1 MVAIG
6 VVVPAA
12 SPARVDAGV
21 PSEAELDPAFV
32 EQLEAALDAGFAA
45 SGMPGVTVGVWIP
58 GQGEWIA
65 TRGVSDIVATTPMD
79 RADQSKIG
87 SITKT
92 LIGSIVLGIVSDG
105 DTGLTLDDT
114 IDEWYPEVPL
124 ADQIT
129 IRMLLNMTSGIAEPG
144 QAQLDRI
151 CADPYSTI
159 TPDEVIAIGAATP
172 RESYAPGDGFTY
184 SGFNYFLAGRI
195 LEKVT
200 GTDLP
205 TLFDELLLDPLG
217 MDRSRFAPDG
227 QLTAPLTH
235 GYSLFCPEL
244 PKPLDTTDWYNHESW
259 AAGAMLSTIDD
270 LHTWGLALGEGYGI
284 TPELFA
290 ARLDDAF
297 VGPAGRQY
305 TYGLGVNVTRDL
317 ATDCVLDLNHLGAEP
332 GYGAY
337 VHYFTTTGSVFAVIG
352 NGDGGTGVASAE
364 LVRTLVPVLSAEA
377 TILPTEP
384 CTPRPPTPT
393 PASAPSAPVIAVT
406 AAPTFTG

>member
-1 MVAIG
+1 M
-6 VVVPAA
+6 
-12 SPARVDAGV
+12 
-21 PSEAELDPAFV
+21 
-32 EQLEAALDAGFAA
+32 
-45 SGMPGVTVGVWIP
+45 
-58 GQGEWIA
+58 
-65 TRGVSDIVATTPMD
+65 TPMD
-79 RADQSKIG
+79 RANQAKIG
-87 SITKT
+87 SVTKT
-92 LIGSIVLGIVSDG
+92 LLGSVALRVIGDG
-105 DTGLTLDDT
+105 GTGLTLDDT
-114 IDEWYPEVPL
+114 IDEWYPDVPL

-129 IRMLLNMTSGIAEPG
+129 VRMLLNMTSGLGEPG

-172 RESYAPGDGFTY
+172 RDPYAPGEGFTY

-227 QLTAPLTH
+227 QLSAPLNR

-244 PKPLDTTDWYNHESW
+244 PQPTDTTDWYNHESW

-290 ARLDDAF
+290 ARVDDAF

-305 TYGLGVNVTRDL
+305 TYGLGVGVARDL
-317 ATDCVLDLNHLGAEP
+317 ATDCVLDLSHLGAEP
-332 GYGAY
+332 GYGAH
-337 VHYFTTTGSVFAVIG
+337 VQYFTTTGSVFALLG
-352 NGDGGTGVASAE
+352 NGDGGTGVASVEVLKA
-364 LVRTLVPVLSAEA
+364 LNPVLFPEV
-377 TILPTEP
+377 TVLPTESCVP
-384 CTPRPPTPT
+384 PAPTPMPTPT
-393 PASAPSAPVIAVT
+393 TIPAAPVIALT
-406 AAPTFTG
+406 ARPTFTG